1 MAKNVLPSAAAQKT
15 EPEKARGGRGFWSN
29 LAGILLRRR
38 EASIIVV
45 AIILVVYFQVS
56 NQNFL
61 TQANIRTVSQ
71 FAAATAIISAGEV
84 MLLICG
90 EIDLS
95 AGMVFAFAPFIMYF
109 TYQAGLPIWVGI
121 IFGLLASAVVGLFNG
136 SITVLLKVPSF
147 ITTLGTLFML
157 MGITLTISNGF
168 PALTPPVG
176 AFNQVFGNSPYSEII
191 WAIAIAIVM
200 QIVLSFTKWGL
211 HTVATGSN
219 LLGASETGVNV
230 NQVKIGNFM
239 LCSVFGGFAGILE
252 GFRITSID
260 PLAGGTNI
268 MFAAVAGAVI
278 GGTSLMGGLG
288 TIVGAFLGVL
298 VLSILNDGFTLLGVS
313 AFTFFIILGAAILI
327 AMILNVRLQLLRE
340 AGRQ

>member
-191 WAIAIAIVM
+191 WAIAIVIVM